1 MNFNSNEPSFYPY
14 SIVVNKCSGN
24 CNNIND
30 PYTKLCVPD
39 VIKDMNI
46 KIFNL
51 MSRINET
58 RHVSWRESC
67 TYKCR
72 LNASVCND
80 KQLWNKD

>member
-30 PYTKLCVPD
+30 RYAKLCVPD

-46 KIFNL
+46 EIFNL
-51 MSRINET
+51 MWRINET
-58 RHVSWRESC
+58 RHVSWHESC

-80 KQLWNKD
+80 KKLLNKD